1 MTFHSSTL
9 PRTLTLVLGG
19 ARSGK
24 SSYAQRQVERRGNG
38 QELLYV
44 ATAEAQDGE
53 MLSRIQRHRSERSE
67 IWRTLEEPLDLASA
81 LPPVAPVAG
90 IVLIDCITLLVS
102 NLLIKLEAELP
113 VEEIEKQ
120 ILAEIEKI
128 LAVYRSGTASW
139 WLVSNEVGLGIVP
152 AYPLGRSYRD
162 ALGRVNARLAA
173 EADQVIFMVAG
184 LPLAVK
190 GVLPA

>member
-1 MTFHSSTL
+1 MTSHSSTP

-38 QELLYV
+38 QKLLYV
-44 ATAEAQDGE
+44 ATAEAQDE
-53 MLSRIQRHRSERSE
+53 DMLSRIQRHRSERSE

-81 LPPVAPVAG
+81 LPPVAPLSG

>member
-1 MTFHSSTL
+1 MTSHSLTPL
-9 PRTLTLVLGG
+9 RTFTLVLGG

-24 SSYAQRQVERRGNG
+24 SFYAQRQVERRGNG
-38 QELLYV
+38 QKLLYV
-44 ATAEAQDGE
+44 ATAEAQDE
-53 MLSRIQRHRSERSE
+53 DMLSRIQRHRSERSE

-81 LPPVAPVAG
+81 LPPVAPLSG

-102 NLLIKLEAELP
+102 NLLLKLEAELP